1 MINYDPVGPV
11 FISYRRSDGHERAKM
26 LDIFL
31 RAGGL
36 APWRDL
42 VDLPPGE
49 TARRVA
55 ETFEK
60 GLSSAVLIITEEI
73 SDSQFIKNNELPEL
87 LAEEGSENDFQ
98 LLVLNTISTA
108 SGTIDLDAPD
118 RLLNQESTALKDLKQ
133 YGDTELRQLYR
144 DLLYA
149 RLKRLQDIK
158 TTTGPGIGDHEI
170 RIQTQTRPEPD
181 ANTQVSG
188 TIKAER
194 QHDLAIRLRQDETIG
209 IPAEVGYVSLQYTL
223 PILVDGLYAHGV
235 SDVTLIGGGHYS
247 LGWAL
252 GAALPNTRQNKL
264 KIIDVEGK
272 TWGDPSQEPDGKTFQ
287 VSHKSLKRYDLQH
300 SSDLPQIAVL
310 IRNKKTVDQQ
320 AFDNMAHSLPNLI
333 ETHEIVIKG
342 ESDVY
347 PSSEGD
353 RLAHQIAT
361 NLREVGSGKEL
372 HIAWSAATA
381 LAPLV
386 GRQVNTLNCVLY
398 ELDQNRQQ
406 PKRQYRRVIRVA
418 AGFPGGP
425 IAEVFPQ
432 ARSLGTEKPLKL
444 INLTPHPVRLYR
456 DDECVHEWPVEGKW
470 VRVKEEHNDKPTI
483 THEGIQIPV
492 QLVQEKHLKNLPDI
506 IPDTGY
512 IVSRVSAAASDRRDF
527 FFPLGEV
534 RDDQGNILG
543 VEGLGQFPERTLDS
557 QRLIDLMHGTKFQP
571 TTE

>member
-73 SDSQFIKNNELPEL
+73 SDSQFIRNNELPQL
-87 LAEEGSENDFQ
+87 LEGKHSKENFQ
-98 LLVLNTISTA
+98 LLVLNTITTA
-108 SGTIDLDAPD
+108 GGAIDLDAPD
-118 RLLNQESTALKDLKQ
+118 RLLNQESAALKDLKQ
-133 YGDTELRQLYR
+133 YGDAELRQLYR

-149 RLKRLQDIK
+149 RLKHLE
-158 TTTGPGIGDHEI
+158 TTNGTGIGGHEI

-188 TIKAER
+188 TIEAER

-264 KIIDVEGK
+264 KVIDVEGK
-272 TWGDPSQEPDGKTFQ
+272 TWGDPSQELDGNTFQ

-333 ETHEIVIKG
+333 GIHEIVIKG

-361 NLREVGSGKEL
+361 DLREVGSGKEL

-432 ARSLGTEKPLKL
+432 ARPLGTEKPLKL

-470 VRVKEEHNDKPTI
+470 VRVDEERSDKPSI
-483 THEGIQIPV
+483 THEGIQVPV
-492 QLVQEKHLKNLPDI
+492 QLVQEKPLKNLPDI
-506 IPDTGY
+506 SPGTGY
-512 IVSRVSAAASDRRDF
+512 IVSRISAAASDRRDF
-527 FFPLGEV
+527 FFPLSEV

-543 VEGLGQFPERTLDS
+543 VKGLGQFPERTLDS

-571 TTE
+571 TIE